1 MKRLGAVIS
10 SVVPNSIADELELQ
24 VGDEIL
30 EINSSAPSDL
40 IEYSFL
46 VQDEELEIL
55 VKKKN
60 GEEEL
65 IELEKDY
72 GEDLG
77 LSFESAVFDRVIPCA
92 NKCIFCFVDGQPDNL
107 RDSLYVKDDDWRLS
121 YLQGTYVTTTNFRPQ
136 DWERLEAF
144 KFSPLFIS
152 VHTTNPE
159 LRTSMMKNKNAGK
172 ILENLDRLSK
182 IGIDFHAQI
191 VLCPGIND
199 KKELAR
205 TLSDLKKYKKHLK
218 SLAVVPVGISMHHA
232 NQLEKL
238 DKAGAID
245 IIEQLDKFN
254 SDMKKNIAMAS
265 DEIFLLAEREI
276 PPKKY
281 YGKFLQIEDGVG
293 AIRLY
298 LDDFEKRKKTL
309 PKKLKKPFELGIIT
323 GSISKFIFDDI
334 VRELKIE
341 NLELSVLEIKN
352 RFFGER
358 ITVTGL
364 ITAGDII
371 YTLKNM
377 KNSPKNIVLPSVM
390 LKEGTEQFIDGLLV
404 SDIEQECG
412 VKISVVKDFYSFK
425 ELADIIKNA

>member
-1 MKRLGAVIS
+1 MKRLGAIIS
-10 SVVPNSIADELELQ
+10 SVLANSIADELELQ
-24 VGDEIL
+24 AGDEIL
-30 EINSSAPSDL
+30 KINSTAPRDL

-77 LSFESAVFDRVIPCA
+77 ISFESAVFDKVIPCA

-121 YLQGTYVTTTNFRPQ
+121 YLQGTYVTTTNFRAQ
-136 DWERLEAF
+136 DWEKLETF

-172 ILENLDRLSK
+172 ILENLDRLLS

-191 VLCPGIND
+191 VLCPDIND

-205 TLSDLKKYKKHLK
+205 TLNDLKKYKKHLK
-218 SLAVVPVGISMHHA
+218 SLAVVPVGISKHHS
-232 NQLEKL
+232 NQLKKL
-238 DKAGAID
+238 DKAGAVD

-309 PKKLKKPFELGIIT
+309 PKKLKKPLELGIIT
-323 GSISKFIFDDI
+323 GSISKFIFDNIADD
-334 VRELKIE
+334 LQIE
-341 NLELSVLEIKN
+341 NLKLSVLEVKN

-377 KNSPKNIVLPSVM
+377 QNPPTKIVLPSVM
-390 LKEGTEQFIDGLLV
+390 LKEGSTQFIDGLCV
-404 SDIEQECG
+404 SDIERKCG
-412 VKISVVKDFYSFK
+412 VTVSVVQDFYSFK
-425 ELADIIKNA
+425 ELADIIKKS

>member
-1 MKRLGAVIS
+1 MKRLGAIIS
-10 SVVPNSIADELELQ
+10 SVLPNSIADELGLTA
-24 VGDEIL
+24 GDEIL
-30 EINSSAPSDL
+30 EINSSVPSDL

-60 GEEEL
+60 GEDEL

-77 LSFESAVFDRVIPCA
+77 ISFETAVFDRVIPCA
-92 NKCIFCFVDGQPDNL
+92 NRCIFCFVDGQPDNL

-121 YLQGTYVTTTNFRPQ
+121 YLQGTYVTTTNFREK

-152 VHTTNPE
+152 IHTTNPE
-159 LRTSMMKNKNAGK
+159 LRASMTRNKNAGK

-191 VLCPGIND
+191 VLCPDIND
-199 KKELAR
+199 KAELAR
-205 TLSDLKKYKKHLK
+205 TLSDLKKYKKRLK
-218 SLAVVPVGISMHHA
+218 SLAVVPVGISKHHC
-232 NQLEKL
+232 NQLKRL

-254 SDMKKNIAMAS
+254 ADMKKNIAMAS
-265 DEIFLLAEREI
+265 DEIFLLAEKEI

-293 AIRLY
+293 SIRLY
-298 LDDFEKRKKTL
+298 LDDFEKRKKHL
-309 PKKLKKPFELGIIT
+309 PKKLKKPLELGIVT
-323 GSISKFIFDDI
+323 GSISKFIFDNI
-334 VRELKIE
+334 ASELQIE
-341 NLELSVLEIKN
+341 NLKLTVLEVKN

-364 ITAGDII
+364 ITASDII

-377 KNSPKNIVLPSVM
+377 KNPPKRIALPSVM
-390 LKEGTEQFIDGLLV
+390 LKEGSEQFIDGLEI
-404 SDIEQECG
+404 SDIKRECG
-412 VKISVVKDFYSFK
+412 VEISIIKDFYSFK
-425 ELADIIKNA
+425 ELADIIKNS